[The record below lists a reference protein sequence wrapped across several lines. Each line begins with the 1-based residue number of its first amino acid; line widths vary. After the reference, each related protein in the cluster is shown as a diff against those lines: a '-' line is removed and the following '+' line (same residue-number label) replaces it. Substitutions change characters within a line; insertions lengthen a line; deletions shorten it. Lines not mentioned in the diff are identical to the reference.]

1 MIYPLGLGQQ
11 AHHEAREKLLLLLL
25 LLDAVL
31 ACVFVVVCWT

>member
-11 AHHEAREKLLLLLL
+11 ARHEAREVLLLL